1 MIHAFSVNNILDSDV
16 LNSVNRC
23 QIAEMEKLGRELDPQ
38 QSGAGDRF
46 AERVRHV
53 AAAII
58 HTWQLTAFASLRES
72 DPAAAAKLWKA
83 MSQLC
88 DNALA
93 VLKQVKDMYPGCGA
107 PQLYDLTL
115 DYKIAADKRH
125 YQSLEDAE
133 CAQTPPPN
141 GLFPPTS

>member
-1 MIHAFSVNNILDSDV
+1 MNDILDSDV

-23 QIAEMEKLGRELDPQ
+23 QIAEMEKMGRELDPQ
-38 QSGAGDRF
+38 QPGSCDRF

-53 AAAII
+53 EAVIV

-88 DNALA
+88 DNALV
-93 VLKQVKDMYPGCGA
+93 VLKAFKDTYPLCGT
-107 PQLYDLTL
+107 PGLYNLTL
-115 DYKIAADKRH
+115 DYKNAAAKRYH
-125 YQSLEDAE
+125 QNLEDAE